1 LLSAQVSITMEVESD
16 FNLHGKLLGP
26 KGQYLRNIT
35 NESGGAKVHLR
46 GKDASPTASEADQLH
61 LYITANSQVVLDRA
75 KKLANDLI
83 ANVQKQYDEFKQ
95 KKAAG
100 LLYPTMMPGFMPFM
114 PAYPYPG
121 YPPYGNFPPFPGRPP
136 FPSYPPHPARGSG
149 YPMVPGY
156 TALEENA
163 AGNTTTESTTPDS
176 DKSKTQAQ
184 SSETSAEST
193 AQPSASY
200 DPNSYYGGYGYP
212 TTPGYESYP
221 YSSAYNYYP
230 GMEQT
235 AGDKSSGVD
244 PSSQQVNPYGYHYPA
259 TYGDQQPY
267 TYDMDNEQNPP
278 QN

>member
-1 LLSAQVSITMEVESD
+1 VKLINYIYILLLILRPFSIE
-16 FNLHGKLLGP
+16 
-26 KGQYLRNIT
+26 Q
-35 NESGGAKVHLR
+35 
-46 GKDASPTASEADQLH
+46 
-61 LYITANSQVVLDRA
+61 

-83 ANVQKQYDEFKQ
+83 ANVQKQYEEFKQ

-114 PAYPYPG
+114 PAYPYAG
-121 YPPYGNFPPFPGRPP
+121 YPPYSNFPPFPGRPP
-136 FPSYPPHPARGSG
+136 FPSYQPLPARGPG

-156 TALEENA
+156 PTPEENA
-163 AGNTTTESTTPDS
+163 AGNPTESTTDS
-176 DKSKTQAQ
+176 DKSKTQG
-184 SSETSAEST
+184 SETATEST
-193 AQPSASY
+193 TQPSY

-212 TTPGYESYP
+212 TTAGYEGYS

-244 PSSQQVNPYGYHYPA
+244 PSSQHVNPYGYHYPA
-259 TYGDQQPY
+259 AYGDQQPY
-267 TYDMDNEQNPP
+267 AYEMDNEQNPP